1 MRRLK
6 GYELALLIFAGQ
18 QNGYVF
24 AALTDT
30 QYYQP
35 ATAMYLQTLP
45 QIQASLNSGQPMYL
59 TQTGQVATE
68 ATPVASTTTTVQQ
81 QQQQQ
86 STDTTTQAADTT
98 AAAGT
103 STTASTGTTTASD
116 TTSDTTT
123 SDTTTTNTSANTAI
137 AVENDG
143 TCAQACQNSG
153 ICA

>member
-6 GYELALLIFAGQ
+6 GYEIALLFFAGQ

-81 QQQQQ
+81 QQQQ

-123 SDTTTTNTSANTAI
+123 SDTTTANTSANTAI

-143 TCAQACQNSG
+143 TCAQAC
-153 ICA
+153 